1 LKYFEEFQPS
11 GYTFRER
18 IGEPNAF
25 DAGIGNIAIWFSE
38 LEEIVSKTLLQLL
51 VLIPPYGRIV
61 TSELSFKNKVDMM
74 ASLVRQR
81 LPSTRFNVGDDPPVE
96 VLDELVKIL
105 FQAEELHNR
114 IMHSS
119 WVVTRLKGD
128 RWTRVKLTAKA
139 SHGLSEQSEEMG
151 PDELLDIADFI
162 VNVGQN
168 VEEFFLVMETGS
180 PSEDISRGLAYSEK
194 GQHDQ
199 AISDFNKALEINP
212 RNAEAYINRGL
223 AYSEIGENDKAWG
236 DVHKAQ
242 DLGFK
247 IHPGFLKALRKASGR
262 QK

>member
-1 LKYFEEFQPS
+1 MKYFEEFHPS

-25 DAGIGNIAIWFSE
+25 DAGIGYIALRFSD
-38 LEEIVSKTLLQLL
+38 LEEIVSKALLQLL
-51 VLIPPYGRIV
+51 ALIPRYGRIV

-81 LPSTRFNVGDDPPVE
+81 LPSTRFNVGDEPSVE
-96 VLDELVKIL
+96 FLDNMVRIL

-114 IMHSS
+114 TMHSS
-119 WVVTRLKGD
+119 WVVTNLKDD
-128 RWTRVKLTAKA
+128 RWTRVKHTAKA
-139 SHGLSEQSEEMG
+139 SHGLREQSEEMG
-151 PDELLDIADFI
+151 PDELLDIADYI
-162 VNVGQN
+162 CRIGMD
-168 VEEFFLVMETGS
+168 VEEFFLDMETRS
-180 PSEDISRGLAYSEK
+180 PSDDIRGGLGYSEK

-199 AISDFNKALEINP
+199 AISDFTKALEINP

-223 AYSEIGENDKAWG
+223 AYSEIGENDKAWR

>member
-1 LKYFEEFQPS
+1 MKYFEEFHPS

-51 VLIPPYGRIV
+51 VLIPRYGRIV

-114 IMHSS
+114 IMHST
-119 WVVTRLKGD
+119 WVVARLEDD
-128 RWTRVKLTAKA
+128 RWTRVELTDKA
-139 SHGLSEQSEEMG
+139 RHGLRKQSEEMG
-151 PDELLDIADFI
+151 PDELLDISDFI
-162 VNVGQN
+162 INVGQN
-168 VEEFFLVMETGS
+168 VQEFFLVMETRS
-180 PSEDISRGLAYSEK
+180 PSEDFS
-194 GQHDQ
+194 
-199 AISDFNKALEINP
+199 
-212 RNAEAYINRGL
+212 
-223 AYSEIGENDKAWG
+223 G
-236 DVHKAQ
+236 DV
-242 DLGFK
+242 
-247 IHPGFLKALRKASGR
+247 ST
-262 QK
+262 